1 MESRHLTT
9 PPCSVSGGSASG
21 RRGSTHP
28 QVLRNTSDAAFDQ
41 ADRRR
46 RGPQFGIG
54 DQRGVDE
61 RDDSPACFE
70 RARLGGKDVFH
81 PLHVRP
87 VGQEEVVL
95 LTSSEHIHRRVKAT
109 STLPASMRQDAEAW
123 EPACDAARDRID
135 VARRNMPET
144 PHAGAAADFCVASVH
159 AVTTSSPTA
168 RRAFGARPD
177 DQCRAFELPPSGR
190 SDRRTSPFHLTDSP
204 CRRWPCRWDSVERH
218 AILDHLDHLTRR
230 QRTCRTQR
238 TMTARNRPGSRA
250 SGAVNG
256 IRRSLT

>member
-159 AVTTSSPTA
+159 AVTTSSPTGEA
-168 RRAFGARPD
+168 GVRRATRRSVQGLRTPAEWPKRSPY
-177 DQCRAFELPPSGR
+177 ESLPP
-190 SDRRTSPFHLTDSP
+190 H
-204 CRRWPCRWDSVERH
+204 
-218 AILDHLDHLTRR
+218 R
-230 QRTCRTQR
+230 Q
-238 TMTARNRPGSRA
+238 
-250 SGAVNG
+250 
-256 IRRSLT
+256 SLPSLAM

>member
-9 PPCSVSGGSASG
+9 PPCFVSAGAASG

-41 ADRRR
+41 ADHRR

-54 DQRGVDE
+54 DQRAVDE
-61 RDDSPACFE
+61 RDDSPPCFE

-109 STLPASMRQDAEAW
+109 SSLPASMRQDAEAW

-159 AVTTSSPTA
+159 AVTTSSPTGEA
-168 RRAFGARPD
+168 GVRRATRRSVQGLRTPAEWPKRSAV
-177 DQCRAFELPPSGR
+177 RVPS
-190 SDRRTSPFHLTDSP
+190 TSQTVPAVVG
-204 CRRWPCRWDSVERH
+204 PCRWDSVERH
-218 AILDHLDHLTRR
+218 ADLDHLTRR

>member
-9 PPCSVSGGSASG
+9 PPYFVSAGAASG

-41 ADRRR
+41 ADHRR

-54 DQRGVDE
+54 DQGGVDE

-70 RARLGGKDVFH
+70 RAGRGGKDVFH

-109 STLPASMRQDAEAW
+109 SSLPASMRQDAEAW
-123 EPACDAARDRID
+123 EPACDAVRDRID

-159 AVTTSSPTA
+159 AVTTSSPTGEA
-168 RRAFGARPD
+168 GVRRATRRSVQGLRTPAEWPKRSAV
-177 DQCRAFELPPSGR
+177 RVPS
-190 SDRRTSPFHLTDSP
+190 TSQTVPAVVG
-204 CRRWPCRWDSVERH
+204 PCRWDSVERH
-218 AILDHLDHLTRR
+218 ADLDHLTRR